1 MSFSPI
7 LINGSAPIV
16 QPTKVQEYKERND
29 FEGIAL
35 DQTMQRNTVT
45 SPTNPTGRKYN
56 AELTFAQLNLSQF
69 AQIDNLFTTGSGI
82 LYTNPNSK
90 YGNLTYSGL
99 PFVDD
104 NYEYQPGESGLSD
117 YKVRIRQI

>member
-7 LINGSAPIV
+7 LINSVALSP
-16 QPTKVQEYKERND
+16 QPSVVKEYKERND
-29 FEGIAL
+29 QETIAM
-35 DQTMQRNTVT
+35 DQTMQRNTMT
-45 SPTNPTGRKYN
+45 SPSNPTGRKFN
-56 AELTFAQLNLSQF
+56 AELTFNQLTLGQF
-69 AQIDNLFTTGSGI
+69 ATIDAFFTTGSGV

-99 PFVDD
+99 PFIDD
-104 NYEYQPGESGLSD
+104 QADYQPGESGLSD